1 MDSPINKQPMQGGNK
16 TMSVKEIRQLR
27 TQIMMTALTLSI
39 RNEQTLLKAVDSVP
53 SAPSSRPKGPAVLI
67 QEFTRSGVQEL
78 AQS

>member
-1 MDSPINKQPMQGGNK
+1 MQGGEEDNECERDS
-16 TMSVKEIRQLR
+16 TIADANHDDRIDAEYQERP
-27 TQIMMTALTLSI
+27 ALF
-39 RNEQTLLKAVDSVP
+39 KAVDSIP